1 MTTGSWIKT
10 ICAVTLLSAVL
21 TGCGR
26 KGDLERPSVTAA
38 PLRPRLKRHRP
49 RQSRNGVL
57 SSMVFSNR
65 HTP

>member
-38 PLRPRLKRHRP
+38 PPATAEEA
-49 RQSRNGVL
+49 
-57 SSMVFSNR
+57 SSPAVKERRFILDGLLE
-65 HTP
+65 